1 MNDLIQTNKLS
12 KCYDNQTDATTLEE
26 AIITLTGG
34 IEQRILLAWREQNA
48 T

>member
-12 KCYDNQTDATTLEE
+12 KRYGNQTGATTLEE
-26 AIITLTGG
+26 AFITLTGG
-34 IEQRILLAWREQNA
+34 TEQRELLAWREQNA